1 MASAIVFERSVFEL
15 NADEPASLDAFFAIG
30 FGSYAPGPG
39 VGSLRS
45 FCICFRAA
53 SAAARLAGPESY
65 AAERE
70 VRVVLYVL
78 RALGGLLKRP
88 GVTGEAGEAFSFAFA
103 FDAFGAGDVTLE
115 GSSGI
120 ARGCAPSGTSR
131 SGLERP
137 RSTHAKSF
145 LSLRAATKKF
155 AARSL

>member
-1 MASAIVFERSVFEL
+1 MLASAIVFERSVFEL

-88 GVTGEAGEAFSFAFA
+88 GVTGEAGEAFGFAFA
-103 FDAFGAGDVTLE
+103 FDAFGAGDVTF
-115 GSSGI
+115 GGGI
-120 ARGCAPSGTSR
+120 
-131 SGLERP
+131 
-137 RSTHAKSF
+137 
-145 LSLRAATKKF
+145 
-155 AARSL
+155 

>member
-15 NADEPASLDAFFAIG
+15 NADEPASFDAFFAIG

-88 GVTGEAGEAFSFAFA
+88 ARTPGLSKSFF
-103 FDAFGAGDVTLE
+103 
-115 GSSGI
+115 
-120 ARGCAPSGTSR
+120 RSR
-131 SGLERP
+131 SQSSVFVLDSSLLNTAQATFSLTRVSIP
-137 RSTHAKSF
+137 QIQAST
-145 LSLRAATKKF
+145 R
-155 AARSL
+155 

>member
-1 MASAIVFERSVFEL
+1 MLASAIVFERSVFEL

-88 GVTGEAGEAFSFAFA
+88 GVTGEAGEAFGFAFD
-103 FDAFGAGDVTLE
+103 FDAFGAGDVTLGGSLRPWRAAATAE
-115 GSSGI
+115 GLRGI
-120 ARGCAPSGTSR
+120 AEA
-131 SGLERP
+131 
-137 RSTHAKSF
+137 STLIA
-145 LSLRAATKKF
+145 
-155 AARSL
+155 

>member
-15 NADEPASLDAFFAIG
+15 NADEPASFDAFLAIG

-88 GVTGEAGEAFSFAFA
+88 GVTGEAGEAFGFAFA
-103 FDAFGAGDVTLE
+103 FDAFGAGDVTF
-115 GSSGI
+115 GGGI
-120 ARGCAPSGTSR
+120 
-131 SGLERP
+131 
-137 RSTHAKSF
+137 
-145 LSLRAATKKF
+145 
-155 AARSL
+155 